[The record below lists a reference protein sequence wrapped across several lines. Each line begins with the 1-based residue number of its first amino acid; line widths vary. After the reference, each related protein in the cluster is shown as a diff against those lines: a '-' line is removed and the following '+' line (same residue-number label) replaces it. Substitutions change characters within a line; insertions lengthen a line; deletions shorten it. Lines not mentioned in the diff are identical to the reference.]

1 MKRVFFMVIALL
13 AFFTAELSAQMTP
26 RERMR
31 EIVEVLASDSLRGRG
46 AGTFYEYRAA
56 RYIEKKFLDGGLELL
71 YPHPGQD
78 FSIVAGDGDTL
89 SSQNVVAYVEGWDSA
104 LKDEYV
110 IIGAHYDHLGY
121 NKLTVNGEES
131 LQVFRGADDNGSGVA
146 VLLEVARLVA
156 SRPFD
161 FRRSVLFVA
170 FGAEERGMTGSWYFA
185 NRAFAPIGNTSVMIN
200 LDMVGRGIDGED
212 VNIYTIFP
220 NEELDYLLGKTSEMP
235 LMISPVIH
243 SEDYFAGDHQTFALK
258 GIPSI
263 LVTTKLHNDYHTVND
278 TPDKI
283 RYPVMEHISQYV
295 FNFVK
300 LVANMDEKL
309 VREEPS
315 RQIEKE
321 VISQSQADKR
331 ASYMKGDEKRFLEEW
346 VYHYLEYPE
355 AAVNNG
361 IQGTVV
367 VEFVVDTEGNVVNP
381 VIRESAHHLLDEE
394 VLRVVRVSP
403 KWSPAMLDGNNVN
416 VKISLP
422 VEFRLK
428 R

>member
-1 MKRVFFMVIALL
+1 MKRVFFIVIALL
-13 AFFTAELSAQMTP
+13 AFCTAELSAQKNPRQRMT
-26 RERMR
+26 EV
-31 EIVEVLASDSLRGRG
+31 VEVLASDSLKGRG
-46 AGTFYEYRAA
+46 AGTLYEYKAA
-56 RYIEKKFLDGGLELL
+56 RYIEGKFEESGAELL

-78 FSIVAGDGDTL
+78 FSIVPGGGDTL
-89 SSQNVVAYVEGWDSA
+89 KSQNVVAYVEGWDSS

-110 IIGAHYDHLGY
+110 IIGAHYDHLGF
-121 NKLTVNGEES
+121 NEITVNGRKS
-131 LQVFRGADDNGSGVA
+131 VQVFRGADDNSSGVA
-146 VLLEVARLVA
+146 VLIEVARLVA

-185 NRAFAPIGNTSVMIN
+185 NRAFAPIGNTSVMVN
-200 LDMVGRGIDGED
+200 LDMVGRGIDGKD
-212 VNIYTIFP
+212 VNIFTIFP
-220 NEELDYLLGKTSEMP
+220 NNELNSLLKKTSDMP
-235 LMISPVIH
+235 LMISPVVH
-243 SEDYFAGDHQTFALK
+243 SEDYFAGDHRTFALK

-263 LVTTKLHNDYHTVND
+263 LVTTKLHSDYHTVND

-309 VREEPS
+309 RREESSPE
-315 RQIEKE
+315 IKDE

-367 VEFVVDTEGNVVNP
+367 VEFVVDKEGNVVDP
-381 VIRESAHHLLDEE
+381 EIKESAHHLLDEE

-403 KWSPAMLDGNNVN
+403 KWSPAVLNGSSVS

>member
-1 MKRVFFMVIALL
+1 MIALL
-13 AFFTAELSAQMTP
+13 TFCTAELSAQKNP
-26 RERMR
+26 RQRMR
-31 EIVEVLASDSLRGRG
+31 EVVEVLASDSLKGRG
-46 AGTFYEYRAA
+46 AGSLYEFRAA
-56 RYIEKKFLDGGLELL
+56 RYIEGMFEESGAELL

-89 SSQNVVAYVEGWDSA
+89 KSQNIVAYVEGWDST

-110 IIGAHYDHLGY
+110 IIGAHYDHLGF
-121 NKLTVNGEES
+121 NKFTVNGRDS
-131 LQVFRGADDNGSGVA
+131 VQVFRGADDNASGVA
-146 VLLEVARLVA
+146 VLLEVARLVG

-170 FGAEERGMTGSWYFA
+170 FGAEERGMTGSWYFV
-185 NRAFAPIGNTSVMIN
+185 NRAFAPIENTSVMIN

-212 VNIYTIFP
+212 VNIYTILRN
-220 NEELDYLLGKTSEMP
+220 NELNSLLEKTSDMP

-243 SEDYFAGDHQTFALK
+243 PEDYFAGDHRTFALK

-263 LVTTKLHNDYHTVND
+263 LVTTKLHSDYHTVND
-278 TPDKI
+278 TPEKI
-283 RYPVMEHISQYV
+283 KYPVMEHISQYV

-300 LVANMDEKL
+300 LVANMDEKVL
-309 VREEPS
+309 REATSQE
-315 RQIEKE
+315 IENK

-355 AAVNNG
+355 GAVNNG

-367 VEFVVDTEGNVVNP
+367 VEFVVDKEGNVVDP
-381 VIRESAHHLLDEE
+381 KIKESVHHLLDEE
-394 VLRVVRVSP
+394 VLRVVSVSP
-403 KWSPAMLDGNNVN
+403 KWSPAILNGSSVN